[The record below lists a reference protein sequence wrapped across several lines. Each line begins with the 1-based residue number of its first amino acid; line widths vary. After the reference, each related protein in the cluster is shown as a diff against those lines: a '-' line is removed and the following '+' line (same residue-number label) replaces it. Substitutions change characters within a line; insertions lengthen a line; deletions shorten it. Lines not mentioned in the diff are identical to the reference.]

1 MIEMATT
8 TKTKKSPWSM
18 CHGAVRTKAASKKEH
33 TFDLTAK
40 DYESAIRQIKR
51 HAESNYRDSHHECT
65 LFYNG
70 NIVGWAFRMDGKMI
84 YVAKDTL
91 QYIGILPRTKN

>member
-1 MIEMATT
+1 MATT
-8 TKTKKSPWSM
+8 KKSQWSM
-18 CHGAVRTKAASKKEH
+18 CHGAVRTKTAAKKERPY
-33 TFDLTAK
+33 DLNAK

-51 HAESNYRDSHHECT
+51 HAESNYRDNHHECT

-70 NIVGWAFRMDGKMI
+70 NIVGWAFRVDGKMI

-91 QYIGILPRTKN
+91 QYIGLLPRSKN